1 MAQLETWRDEL
12 KQERRQCVTHHVC
25 PCQRTRRRREFAVT
39 LRWQGIV
46 RAGAFWSQYRRQYF
60 SWSVSAIFPMG
71 LPVRL
76 DPGAEQFDRLA
87 SFTSAEAGLFSGFRI
102 VEVVDAPVAA
112 IEAELLLHSFYEAA

>member
-1 MAQLETWRDEL
+1 M
-12 KQERRQCVTHHVC
+12 
-25 PCQRTRRRREFAVT
+25 T

-112 IEAELLLHSFYEAA
+112 IEAESLLHSFYEAA